1 MSRPDAPARRVLAAL
16 LPALLYLLLDAAV
29 QAGLRAGGLS
39 PALCTLIAA
48 IPLAF
53 TALLWYR
60 RRLPPQQ
67 AAVPAP
73 GAVCVWVLFA
83 LGFSAALQLLPGVGA
98 AADTGFLPIAA
109 YAFAAPAAEELV
121 YRGLV
126 FRRGAALVGRG
137 WALALS
143 SLLFAAGHG
152 WPGALPALFLGLVL
166 GLLTEKEQS
175 LIPPLLVHILVN
187 LMSYIWPLVPVPVIC
202 SVLGAAVSL
211 AVFVR
216 LIRRLEKRR

>member
-1 MSRPDAPARRVLAAL
+1 MSRLDSPARRILAAL
-16 LPALLYLLLDAAV
+16 LPALLYLVLDAAV
-29 QAGLRAGGLS
+29 QAGLRAGGLP

-48 IPLAF
+48 LPLAF
-53 TALLWYR
+53 AALVWYR
-60 RRLPPQQ
+60 RRMPPRQE
-67 AAVPAP
+67 AIPTP

-83 LGFSAALQLLPGVGA
+83 LGFSAALQLLPGARA
-98 AADTGFLPIAA
+98 AGDTGLLPIAA

-126 FRRGAALVGRG
+126 FRRGEALVGRG
-137 WALALS
+137 WALAFS

-166 GLLTEKEQS
+166 GLLTDKEQS
-175 LIPPLLVHILVN
+175 LVPPLIVHILVN
-187 LMSYIWPLVPVPVIC
+187 LMSYIWPLVPLPVFC
-202 SVLGAAVSL
+202 SALGAAVSL

-216 LIRRLEKRR
+216 LVLRPGEGR